1 MNKILFS
8 LVFLLTVLTV
18 NSAYAAGGSSLLS
31 SGDSFPNLVFSDQL
45 EKQDK
50 EYLGINIPFFSFM
63 QKDSFKLDE
72 MDAELLFVE
81 FFNKY
86 CTSCQLQAPVNN
98 EIYKRINSDNDLKN
112 RVKFIG
118 IGAGNSKREVDSFRA
133 EKNIPFP
140 LISDQDFIGYEE
152 IGDPGGTPYMLLVK
166 KTDSG
171 FIVFSSHM
179 GLNKDKDFF
188 EKEIRA
194 ALRADVSKLKKVKK
208 TVDLKTTKRKLVLNM
223 PEEEIVKHVKVSV
236 GKSIKNDLAAE
247 KINTSKINKF
257 DGLYVSNI
265 DVNDK
270 METLYSKILSRKPVC
285 DVCHGIHFI
294 VTFDVEGVIRDIH
307 SIHLT
312 KYGNVVWTDEELNK
326 VKRRLVG
333 TKISEDIQYNYE
345 VDAVTTA
352 TMTTSLMYNS
362 IKRLTPLV
370 DQINQLKDIIE

>member
-1 MNKILFS
+1 MKNKFFLMV
-8 LVFLLTVLTV
+8 VFTVLIST
-18 NSAYAAGGSSLLS
+18 SAYAAGGTVLLS
-31 SGDSFPNLVFSDQL
+31 PGDTFPNLVFPDQL

-50 EYLGINIPFFSFM
+50 EYLGISIPFFSFM
-63 QKDSFKLDE
+63 QKESFKLDE

-98 EIYKRINSDNDLKN
+98 EIYKRINSDNTLKS

-140 LISDQDFIGYEE
+140 LIPDQDFIGYEE

-179 GLNKDKDFF
+179 GLNKDTDFF
-188 EKEIRA
+188 EKEIQE
-194 ALRADVSKLKKVKK
+194 ALSTDVSNLKKEKK
-208 TVDLKTTKRKLVLNM
+208 MVDLKTIKRKLALNM
-223 PEEEIVKHVKVSV
+223 SEQEIVKHVKASV
-236 GKSIKNDLAAE
+236 GKVVKNDLTPE
-247 KINTSKINKF
+247 KINTTKINKF
-257 DGLYVSNI
+257 DGLYVSDIELNNKKEI
-265 DVNDK
+265 F
-270 METLYSKILSRKPVC
+270 YSKILSRKPVC

-312 KYGNVVWTDEELNK
+312 KYGNVVWTEEELNK
-326 VKRRLVG
+326 VKRKLVG
-333 TKISEDIQYNYE
+333 TKISENIQYNYE

-362 IKRLTPLV
+362 IKRLNPLV
-370 DQINQLKDIIE
+370 EQINQLKDIVQ